1 MSLAIQRGL
10 LLFMV
15 ENLIRNTIGLK
26 RGLGGGDD
34 YAGLGRIPC
43 RLNWDFGVSISHVE
57 PTQVT
62 AEAPAYCTGPSRLGG
77 SGALSNL
84 NFSIA
89 HMR

>member
-62 AEAPAYCTGPSRLGG
+62 AGRRPKSDPLPVRRSMN
-77 SGALSNL
+77 ALTTIIVKSQ
-84 NFSIA
+84 A
-89 HMR
+89 H